1 MEAIQPEPWIQ
12 KLRDDAASML
22 EETEATKAMTDGT
35 TLIPELEFDELT
47 SWGKE
52 EYEKKL
58 LEQSRDKEQAT
69 AQDNGASSAEDAVS
83 RLEAPT
89 AALSLEDKELA
100 MTQDGGISSAEDA
113 VSRLEAPTAAQS
125 LEDELAEW
133 TRESFWGP
141 PLHLMQDYPSD

>member
-1 MEAIQPEPWIQ
+1 MEAIRPEPWIQ

-35 TLIPELEFDELT
+35 TLIPELEFDGLT

-69 AQDNGASSAEDAVS
+69 AQDDGASSTEDAVS

-89 AALSLEDKELA
+89 AA
-100 MTQDGGISSAEDA
+100 
-113 VSRLEAPTAAQS
+113 PS